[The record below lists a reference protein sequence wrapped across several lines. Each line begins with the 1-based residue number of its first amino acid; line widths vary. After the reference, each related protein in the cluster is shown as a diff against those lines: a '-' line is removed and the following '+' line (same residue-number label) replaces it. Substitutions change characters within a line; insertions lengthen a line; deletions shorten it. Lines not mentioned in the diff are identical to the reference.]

1 MRRSQ
6 RKIVAWLVLTVVSLS
21 PLLGMFAVDAE
32 QSPAIADC
40 QAVMAAG
47 APMDTVHHGGTAPTM
62 DCAQQHNAC
71 ISYCQFTSLQP
82 TDPLRMPGKRL
93 LWFVPSGAP
102 DNLTTRFP
110 DGLER
115 PPRV

>member
-1 MRRSQ
+1 MHRSQ
-6 RKIVAWLVLTVVSLS
+6 RKIVAWLVLTVMSLNPLLGVLASDARLS
-21 PLLGMFAVDAE
+21 PLNG
-32 QSPAIADC
+32 DC
-40 QAVMAAG
+40 QTVIAAS
-47 APMDTVHHGGTAPTM
+47 ASIDAAHQAAAETTM

-82 TDPLRMPGKRL
+82 VGPLRMPGKRL
-93 LWFVPSGAP
+93 LWFVPSGEP
-102 DNLTTRFP
+102 DNLTTRFL